1 MIKREFKT
9 IKKGD
14 TYKLPKWKHVHND
27 VFECLDVCS
36 ESEGVFPD
44 SCYLTIQF
52 PGFDYEEN
60 NKTVPGTIGV
70 FHDAILSMLI
80 EDIKYRN
87 KIMPIIGR
95 ILTATRATR
104 ILVRIGRVV
113 RKKRCWLRRY
123 NKVGAIRIRIRTKV

>member
-36 ESEGVFPD
+36 ESEGVLPD

-87 KIMPIIGR
+87 KIMPSREGSLI
-95 ILTATRATR
+95 
-104 ILVRIGRVV
+104 V
-113 RKKRCWLRRY
+113 
-123 NKVGAIRIRIRTKV
+123 TKLQEALMWFEEMQNELSEKFKIKQQ

>member
-87 KIMPIIGR
+87 KIMPSREGSLI
-95 ILTATRATR
+95 
-104 ILVRIGRVV
+104 V
-113 RKKRCWLRRY
+113 
-123 NKVGAIRIRIRTKV
+123 TKLQEALMWFEEMQNELSEKFKIKQQ